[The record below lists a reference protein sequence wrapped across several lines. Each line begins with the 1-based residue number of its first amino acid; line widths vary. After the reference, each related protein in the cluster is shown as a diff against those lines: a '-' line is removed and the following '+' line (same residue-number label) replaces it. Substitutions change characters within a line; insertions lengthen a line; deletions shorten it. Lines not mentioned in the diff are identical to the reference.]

1 MSNTSGNHLKVED
14 IYAIGEHRS
23 RCRSSYKDAII
34 YTNRV
39 MTNFADAVKGM
50 NDAVLLP
57 SKLKDI
63 ELTETEATTVT
74 ESLDIDIASKTD
86 LFQYYVLLNNIKD
99 DLFNG
104 STNST
109 DDHQFMINSNNN
121 NYSFTT
127 NNNNHNNN
135 HNNSNGNYSSSSSSS
150 TPNNNNNNRWD
161 RQQSDDAFQ
170 SLSSLSSL
178 SALSLDGDPVT
189 FEDRANQLM
198 SVFMQHLQS
207 LYGILQQF
215 SKVADYITKRY
226 QQEIDS
232 TDNK

>member
-23 RCRSSYKDAII
+23 RRRSSCKETNI

-39 MTNFADAVKGM
+39 MTNFADAVKAM

-63 ELTETEATTVT
+63 ELTETEAATVT

-86 LFQYYVLLNNIKD
+86 LFQYYVLLNNVKD
-99 DLFNG
+99 DLFSG

-121 NYSFTT
+121 NT
-127 NNNNHNNN
+127 NN
-135 HNNSNGNYSSSSSSS
+135 HNNSNGNYNSSSS
-150 TPNNNNNNRWD
+150 TPNNNNNNNRWD